1 MPTMRFTSD
10 HGGHAADDVVDVS
23 QSYAQALLEQ
33 GVAVDVN
40 APVVERAVAPQPEK
54 RTATKK
60 V

>member
-10 HGGHAADDVVDVS
+10 HGGHAAGDVVEVS
-23 QSYAQALLEQ
+23 ASYAEALVEQ
-33 GVAVDVN
+33 DVAVDVN

-54 RTATKK
+54 RQATKK